1 MNWQRKARIQNLI
14 AALPAS
20 NAIYYAVQRTLGS
33 LRPGRTNP
41 LEWFQAGAR
50 LADWIEGA
58 GRAVEGASFLEV
70 GTGRQ
75 VNMPLALWLCG
86 AGRVATVDLNTYLS
100 GALVA
105 ESVEYVRRNREEVA
119 RQFGARGESRGFRQR
134 LSALASFKGD
144 LGGLLRLARIEY
156 LSPADAARL
165 PFAAG
170 AFDFH
175 VSYAVFEH
183 IPEDDLRRILAEAR
197 RVLKPAGLL
206 VHVIDPSDH
215 FSHDDPTITAINF
228 LQFGGREWERLA
240 GNRFM
245 FHNRLRARQYLDLFE
260 RAGVRV
266 LRQTEALD
274 EASLS
279 ALREGFP
286 VSEEFRSFTQEELAV
301 RSLNVMGTFAEE
313 RAADG
318 AARRAAAGGAKEQAA
333 TGAVVS

>member
-20 NAIYYAVQRTLGS
+20 NAIYYAVQRAVGS

-41 LEWFQAGAR
+41 LEWFQGAAR
-50 LADWIEGA
+50 LVEWIEGA
-58 GRAVEGASFLEV
+58 GRTVRGASFLEV

-75 VNMPLALWLCG
+75 INLPLALWLCG
-86 AGRVATVDLNTYLS
+86 AGRTATVDLNTYLS
-100 GALVA
+100 GALVS

-119 RQFGARGESRGFRQR
+119 RQFGARAESDDFRRR
-134 LSALASFKGD
+134 LSALASFEGG
-144 LGGLLRLARIEY
+144 LGELLRLASVEY

-165 PFAAG
+165 PFADG
-170 AFDFH
+170 SFDFH

-183 IPEDDLRRILAEAR
+183 IPADDLYRILVEAR
-197 RVLKPAGLL
+197 RVLKDDGLL
-206 VHVIDPSDH
+206 AHVIDPSDH

-228 LQFGGREWERLA
+228 LRFGGREWDRLA

-245 FHNRLRARQYLDLFE
+245 FHNRLRACQYLELFE

-266 LRQTEALD
+266 VRQTESLD
-274 EASLS
+274 EPSLR

-286 VSEEFRSFTQEELAV
+286 VSEEFRRFTHEALAV
-301 RSLNVMGTFAEE
+301 RSLNVLGTFAD
-313 RAADG
+313 AAATDG
-318 AARRAAAGGAKEQAA
+318 ARRHETAE
-333 TGAVVS
+333 AVAS